1 MAHRIL
7 IVEDDPA
14 QLRYL
19 ETVVRGLGYD
29 TVTAND
35 GQKAVE
41 LLQKTGGEGLDLALL
56 DLVLPKIDGFGV
68 LAEVARLE
76 RPIPTI
82 VLTVSGGVGTVVKVM
97 RSGAAD
103 FVVKPVSPERLQIS
117 IENTLK
123 ISTLSGEVGRLSRQM
138 GGELSFADLIAAA
151 PAMRNVV
158 DLAARAAR
166 SNIAVL
172 LEGESGVG
180 KEMIARAIQG
190 ASDRSGRPFVA
201 VNCSAIP
208 ANLVESILF
217 GREKGSFTGADA
229 KHIGKFQEASGG
241 TIFLDEVGELP
252 LDIQAKLLRTLQ
264 DGEIDPVGSK
274 RPVHVNVRVI
284 SATNRDLA
292 QLVREERF
300 REDLYYRLNIFPIYI
315 PPLRER
321 REDVP
326 MLIDLFIKRFAAS
339 EGKKVAGLAPGVL
352 DRLTSF
358 SWPGNARQLENTIF
372 RAVVLADGTS
382 LTLGDFPQISHQLA
396 RESGAAPSMATAAG
410 VAPTPYVIPALGVNG
425 SLRPLQEIEDDMI
438 RLALERHNGQMS
450 EVARRLGIGRST
462 LYRKVR
468 DLGLKVAEGS

>member
-217 GREKGSFTGADA
+217 GHEKGSFTGADA

-396 RESGAAPSMATAAG
+396 RESGRHRAWRRPRELHRR
-410 VAPTPYVIPALGVNG
+410 PT
-425 SLRPLQEIEDDMI
+425 SF
-438 RLALERHNGQMS
+438 RHS
-450 EVARRLGIGRST
+450 A
-462 LYRKVR
+462 
-468 DLGLKVAEGS
+468 